1 MSLLNES
8 AGDESP
14 YDKVKEPGEE
24 LRICKK
30 TLINN
35 KLLPAIIIF
44 VLAGK
49 SMQVSQ
55 KIPFLLID
63 SKFGVEKQCDSSS
76 IVFNLPNAKK
86 LSF

>member
-44 VLAGK
+44 VLREKACK
-49 SMQVSQ
+49 SV
-55 KIPFLLID
+55 
-63 SKFGVEKQCDSSS
+63 
-76 IVFNLPNAKK
+76 KK
-86 LSF
+86 SLSY

>member
-8 AGDESP
+8 AGEEFP

-35 KLLPAIIIF
+35 
-44 VLAGK
+44 
-49 SMQVSQ
+49 
-55 KIPFLLID
+55 
-63 SKFGVEKQCDSSS
+63 
-76 IVFNLPNAKK
+76 
-86 LSF
+86 